1 MSSPPRPSFTS
12 APSEPAVRRL
22 GVRSSSHIDRPIR
35 APLVVAVVGA
45 LVLLSIPLYFLR
57 TPPPA
62 EPQEPT
68 PQAPSGFAPSV
79 PAGLEKKPE
88 DERLQL
94 GEVVRVQCSS
104 GPGRS
109 GKSGRLCDE
118 QKFWAEALARA
129 IKESFDCAP
138 QTGEEGTLNYVLTV
152 DYTARKLHVFP
163 GASGMWKGPQAR
175 QATECVKRTL
185 PAPDWEKLSHDFRY
199 YELAILTTYS
209 PPPPTEMP
217 LFE

>member
-1 MSSPPRPSFTS
+1 MPSPPRPSFTS
-12 APSEPAVRRL
+12 APSEPAIRRL

-35 APLVVAVVGA
+35 APWVVAAVGA
-45 LVLLSIPLYFLR
+45 LILLSIPLYLLR
-57 TPPPA
+57 TPPA
-62 EPQEPT
+62 SEPEKAP
-68 PQAPSGFAPSV
+68 PDAPSGFASSV
-79 PAGLEKKPE
+79 PAGLEKKSE
-88 DERLQL
+88 DERMTL

-104 GPGRS
+104 SPGRS

-118 QKFWAEALARA
+118 QKFWGEALAQA

-152 DYTARKLHVFP
+152 DYTAHKLHVFP

-175 QATECVKRTL
+175 RATECVKRAL
-185 PAPDWEKLSHDFRY
+185 PAPEWEKLSHDFRY
-199 YELAILTTYS
+199 YELAILATYS